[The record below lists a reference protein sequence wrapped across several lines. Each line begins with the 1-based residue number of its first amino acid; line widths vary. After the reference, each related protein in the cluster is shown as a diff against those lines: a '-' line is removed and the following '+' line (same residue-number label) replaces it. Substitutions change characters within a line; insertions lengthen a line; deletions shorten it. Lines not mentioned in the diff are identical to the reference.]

1 MVRKAIRAALAA
13 IVLSAPSLPS
23 AATPSQIEQGIEHAR
38 LLGTLQLQGEL
49 FHVQGVDLDAA
60 HIWVT
65 SVDKE
70 HKRGYLHEFDR
81 ATGRFIARLDLTDVT
96 RYHPGGFSISGGSI
110 WVPVSEYRAH
120 STAVLEEIDIQTLQV
135 RRKIRVADHLGCA
148 AVSGDHLVAGNWDS
162 KQLYIFDLR
171 GSAPVR
177 VVPNPTGTSY
187 QDMKFIGG
195 QLVAGGT
202 LGWSSGSIDW
212 IDFPSMRLAQS
223 LRTGATGRMSLF
235 GKARPWSGE
244 GMAMQGRDLYLL
256 PEDGPSRLFKFELDP
271 VVALSG
277 RKIGPQIAMAAR

>member
-23 AATPSQIEQGIEHAR
+23 AATPSQSPSAIEHAQ

-81 ATGRFIARLDLTDVT
+81 ATGRFIARLELTDGE

-110 WVPVSEYRAH
+110 WVPVAEYRAN
-120 STAVLEEIDIQTLQV
+120 SSAVLEEIDVATLQV
-135 RRKIRVADHLGCA
+135 RRKIYVADHLGCA
-148 AVSGDHLVAGNWDS
+148 AVSGNHLVAGNWDS

-171 GSAPVR
+171 GTAPVR
-177 VVPNPTGTSY
+177 VVPNPTDTSY

-195 QLVAGGT
+195 QLVAGGVS
-202 LGWSSGSIDW
+202 GWESGSIDW
-212 IDFPSMRLAQS
+212 IDFPSMELTQS
-223 LRTGATGRMSLF
+223 LRTGVTGRMSLF

-244 GMAMQGRDLYLL
+244 GMTLQGRDLYLL
-256 PEDGPSRLFKFELDP
+256 PEDGPSHLFHFQLEPL
-271 VVALSG
+271 VALG
-277 RKIGPQIAMAAR
+277 GQRPGPPVAIAAR